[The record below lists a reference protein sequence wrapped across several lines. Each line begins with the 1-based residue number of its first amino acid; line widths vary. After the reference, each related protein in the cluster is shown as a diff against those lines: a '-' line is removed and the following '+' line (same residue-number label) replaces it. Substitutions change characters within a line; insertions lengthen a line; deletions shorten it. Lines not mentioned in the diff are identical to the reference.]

1 MVFKLGFWIS
11 KIQLLPRQI
20 VEEMDFW
27 ISDYKLEFEE
37 DAFRNCELDLK

>member
-11 KIQLLPRQI
+11 KIRLLPRQI

-37 DAFRNCELDLK
+37 GA